1 MNKQKPSGPDM
12 AAYQKELEQCLDAT
26 RQQTQAIN
34 RELNR
39 QQNLFA
45 AAQGMEDAT
54 KERLKTEQQVLNDLE
69 EESRRATLQLVTA
82 KQQHDRIMQAYNQKL
97 EEVKQLHNRID
108 QQIAEKEEQ
117 QRQVKKLLTDWQQQN
132 ILLQKQQR
140 TAEQIANGTTD
151 ELPPLQD
158 LQPRKFQPQQ
168 AADQPADAVKSGKN
182 HANADFWEK
191 KQHTSLKLK
200 PLPPQESETD
210 AAEPIPTA
218 EKPKASAKQ
227 TVLSYLICIGVAVV
241 LAFAVR
247 TWVLMPTIVSGT
259 SMLPTLQPYDK
270 LLTTPIPYWLDE
282 PERGDIV
289 VFQAPNEDEG
299 VFYVKRVIGLP
310 GENVRIEDGM
320 VFIND
325 VLLNEPYLDD
335 VQTEGYVN
343 TQVPVNEVFVLG
355 DNRTVSHDSRDSDVG
370 CIAYEDICGRAVW
383 RIYPFE
389 SFGSIE

>member
-1 MNKQKPSGPDM
+1 MNKQKPSGPNVAD
-12 AAYQKELEQCLDAT
+12 YQKKLEEYLDAT
-26 RQQTQAIN
+26 GQQTQAIN

-45 AAQGMEDAT
+45 AAKGMEDAT
-54 KERLKTEQQVLNDLE
+54 KERLKTEQQLLNDLE
-69 EESRRATLQLVTA
+69 EESRRATLQLVAA
-82 KQQHDRIMQAYNQKL
+82 KQQYDRLMQAYNQKL
-97 EEVKQLHNRID
+97 EDVKQLHNRID

-117 QRQVKKLLTDWQQQN
+117 QRQVKKLLADWQQQN

-140 TAEQIANGTTD
+140 AARQIVDGAVD
-151 ELPPLQD
+151 DLPPLQD
-158 LQPRKFQPQQ
+158 LQPQQPSRQ
-168 AADQPADAVKSGKN
+168 AAEPANCVKSGKD

-191 KQHTSLKLK
+191 KQHTALKLK
-200 PLPPQESETD
+200 SLPQDENTD
-210 AAEPIPTA
+210 ENADNQTNEEP
-218 EKPKASAKQ
+218 KQ
-227 TVLSYLICIGVAVV
+227 SKTQTLFSYLVCIGLAVL

-270 LLTTPIPYWLDE
+270 LLTTPLPYWLDE
-282 PERGDIV
+282 PQRGDIV
-289 VFQAPNEDEG
+289 VFQAPNEAEG

-310 GENVRIEDGM
+310 GENIRIEDGM

-325 VLLNEPYLDD
+325 VLLKETYLDNT
-335 VQTEGYVN
+335 QTAGYIN
-343 TQVPVNEVFVLG
+343 TQVPVDEVFVLG

-370 CIAYEDICGRAVW
+370 CIAYEDICGQAVW

-389 SFGSIE
+389 SFGSIK